1 MADTEIEKE
10 IVAVEKSIDEI
21 SILTSE
27 KINVTLSSSSSGTD
41 SDFTIDVSADI
52 ENAIATAAECEA
64 SELVQSSK
72 LRDLDDGNSA
82 EPPVNIKDVATRE
95 IQNYVTIKA
104 TKEIFEQ
111 MLDVFLPQM
120 QTAAKSAFQIKA
132 HGYLESQNAAIRALS
147 WIPGAGEQ
155 LAIEKLAS
163 VKEEAIKQGN
173 EAAKTAAGTKKIEL
187 MPQIDAKA
195 KEIIKL
201 EVGANKEAIIQ
212 LITTAVEDAKKQ

>member
-111 MLDVFLPQM
+111 ILDVFLPQM

>member
-111 MLDVFLPQM
+111 ILDVFLSQM

-212 LITTAVEDAKKQ
+212 LITSAVEDAKKQ

>member
-132 HGYLESQNAAIRALS
+132 HGYLESQNATIRALS

>member
-111 MLDVFLPQM
+111 ILDVFLPQM

-212 LITTAVEDAKKQ
+212 LITSAVEDAKKQ